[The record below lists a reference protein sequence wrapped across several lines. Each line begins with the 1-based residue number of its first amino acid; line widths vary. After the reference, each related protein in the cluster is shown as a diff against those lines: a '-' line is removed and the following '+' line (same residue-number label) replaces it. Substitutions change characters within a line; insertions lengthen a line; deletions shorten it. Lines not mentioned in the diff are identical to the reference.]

1 MKKLYDC
8 STGLALLLVLFIA
21 AMPGPTSAVSAGST
35 TTVADSALNATTS
48 GIKSLWHSW
57 YGKATSLLDAVQA
70 HPTTGDTQPEAKEAK
85 VVGEIKLL
93 AEALRREEAKLED
106 LLEARLIIKRQSWTW
121 FLDPQIRAQV
131 DTATLAVN
139 NQRRKVES
147 LFDDISLHW
156 RQLKPLHGVRSRMFA
171 SELMAFLL
179 APILSILD
187 FLASTFSFGLLFFFL
202 LLGPVALFFGMFAF
216 SLGMAMLPMIG
227 SCLVILYTLEFPWL
241 IIQYNPSALEFVVS
255 YAPFLL
261 ATYWLAKS
269 MSRTL
274 RPVREFRYYAVD
286 TAQPPGRRTTHQAAP
301 ASTAPSSMTPTA
313 TASRRT
319 DNVKTD

>member
-1 MKKLYDC
+1 MKKLRAC
-8 STGLALLLVLFIA
+8 LTGLVLLLVLSIA
-21 AMPGPTSAVSAGST
+21 ALPGPTSAVSVEAT

-70 HPTTGDTQPEAKEAK
+70 HPSTGATPPEVKEAK

-171 SELMAFLL
+171 SELLAFLL
-179 APILSILD
+179 APVLSILD

-202 LLGPVALFFGMFAF
+202 LLGPVALFFSMFAF

-241 IIQYNPSALEFVVS
+241 IIQYNPSALEFVVA
-255 YAPFLL
+255 YAPFVL

-274 RPVREFRYYAVD
+274 RPVRQFRYYAAD
-286 TAQPPGRRTTHQAAP
+286 TAEQPGRRTTHQAAAP
-301 ASTAPSSMTPTA
+301 ATAAPSSATA
-313 TASRRT
+313 TAPRRT

>member
-1 MKKLYDC
+1 MKKLHAC
-8 STGLALLLVLFIA
+8 LTGLVLILVLFIA
-21 AMPGPTSAVSAGST
+21 ASPGPTSAVSVEST
-35 TTVADSALNATTS
+35 ATAANSALNVTTS

-57 YGKATSLLDAVQA
+57 YGKATSLLDAAQA
-70 HPTTGDTQPEAKEAK
+70 HPSIGATAPEVKEAR

-171 SELMAFLL
+171 SELLAFLL
-179 APILSILD
+179 APVLSILD

-202 LLGPVALFFGMFAF
+202 LLGPVALFFSMFAF

-241 IIQYNPSALEFVVS
+241 IIQYNPSALEFVVA

-274 RPVREFRYYAVD
+274 RPVRQFRYYAVD
-286 TAQPPGRRTTHQAAP
+286 TGEQHSGRQTTHQAGAP
-301 ASTAPSSMTPTA
+301 APSSTTTA
-313 TASRRT
+313 AAPRRT

>member
-1 MKKLYDC
+1 MKKLHTWL
-8 STGLALLLVLFIA
+8 TGLVLLVLFVTA
-21 AMPGPTSAVSAGST
+21 LPGPTAAVSAESAA
-35 TTVADSALNATTS
+35 TVTDSALNTTTS
-48 GIKSLWHSW
+48 GIKSLWRSW
-57 YGKATSLLDAVQA
+57 YGTATHLLDAVQA
-70 HPTTGDTQPEAKEAK
+70 HPYTGATPPEVKEAK

-93 AEALRREEAKLED
+93 ADSLRREEAKLED
-106 LLEARLIIKRQSWTW
+106 LLEARLVIKRQSWTW

-131 DTATLAVN
+131 DSANLAVN

-156 RQLKPLHGVRSRMFA
+156 RQLKPLHGVRSRMFV
-171 SELMAFLL
+171 SELLAFLV
-179 APILSILD
+179 APVLSILD

-227 SCLVILYTLEFPWL
+227 SCLVILYTLEFPWF
-241 IIQYNPSALEFVVS
+241 IIQYNPSALEFVVA

-261 ATYWLAKS
+261 ATYWLVKS
-269 MSRTL
+269 MSRSL
-274 RPVREFRYYAVD
+274 RPVRQFRYYAVE
-286 TAQPPGRRTTHQAAP
+286 QPPSQRTAP
-301 ASTAPSSMTPTA
+301 AASAPSSAA
-313 TASRRT
+313 TAPRRT

>member
-1 MKKLYDC
+1 M
-8 STGLALLLVLFIA
+8 
-21 AMPGPTSAVSAGST
+21 
-35 TTVADSALNATTS
+35 
-48 GIKSLWHSW
+48 
-57 YGKATSLLDAVQA
+57 Q
-70 HPTTGDTQPEAKEAK
+70 
-85 VVGEIKLL
+85 
-93 AEALRREEAKLED
+93 
-106 LLEARLIIKRQSWTW
+106 
-121 FLDPQIRAQV
+121 
-131 DTATLAVN
+131 VN

-171 SELMAFLL
+171 SELLAFLL
-179 APILSILD
+179 APVLSILD

-241 IIQYNPSALEFVVS
+241 IIQVLAVCGLACAVLRVCVCAVLTTCGRQQYNPSALEFVVA
-255 YAPFLL
+255 YAPFVL

-274 RPVREFRYYAVD
+274 RPVRQFRYYAAD
-286 TAQPPGRRTTHQAAP
+286 TAEQPGRRTTHQAAAP
-301 ASTAPSSMTPTA
+301 TAAPSSATA
-313 TASRRT
+313 TAPRRT